1 MESPLKITVGV
12 IFGGRSGEHEVSLV
26 SAQSIIKALDPHKYE
41 VVPIGIS
48 KRGTWLVGADPQ
60 KFLPEPTAPGKLPE
74 KTATPSTKPAGAAA
88 SAPKTPTSPDLG
100 QTGLVGDPSH
110 RGLVLLDKTG
120 PSDRVRL
127 DVLFPVVHGTYGE
140 DGTLQGLLEM
150 ADIPYVGCGVLASA
164 LGMDKTAAK
173 RIFRDAGL
181 PIGDFR
187 EILRKDIKIR
197 TASVIEQIEAQFT
210 YPCFVKPVNS
220 GSSVGVSKAH
230 DRGELIKALH
240 LAARYDRKVL
250 VEEFIDGR
258 ELEVSVLGNDDPIA
272 SVPGEIVPCNEFYD
286 YNAKYIDNKSDLH
299 IPADLP
305 EEQTAEIRRLAVA
318 AFKALDCA
326 GMARVDFFQD
336 RKTGKII
343 LNEINTIPGF
353 TSISMYPKLWEAS
366 GIPYPE
372 LVDRLIKL
380 ALERYSDKQES
391 LEAVA

>member
-1 MESPLKITVGV
+1 MDSPLKITVGV

-60 KFLPEPTAPGKLPE
+60 KFLPDPTAPGRLPE
-74 KTATPSTKPAGAAA
+74 KVAASASTAAGAAV
-88 SAPKTPTSPDLG
+88 SPDLG
-100 QTGLVGDPSH
+100 QTGLIGDPSH

-120 PSDRVRL
+120 PGERVKL

-173 RIFRDAGL
+173 RVFRDAGL

-187 EILRKDIKIR
+187 EFLRRDIKTR
-197 TASVIEQIEAQFT
+197 TAAVVEQIEAQFT

-286 YNAKYIDNKSDLH
+286 YNAKYIDNKSELH
-299 IPADLP
+299 IPAELSA
-305 EEQTAEIRRLAVA
+305 EQTAEIRRLAIA

-326 GMARVDFFQD
+326 GMARVDFFLD
-336 RKTGKII
+336 RRSGKLLI
-343 LNEINTIPGF
+343 NEVNTIPGF

-391 LEAVA
+391 LKAVA

>member
-1 MESPLKITVGV
+1 MNSPLKITVGV

-26 SAQSIIKALDPHKYE
+26 SAQSIIKALDPHKYD
-41 VVPIGIS
+41 VIPIGIS
-48 KRGTWLVGADPQ
+48 KRGTWLVGADP
-60 KFLPEPTAPGKLPE
+60 KGFLPEPDGPRQLEGQTADGK
-74 KTATPSTKPAGAAA
+74 KAAA
-88 SAPKTPTSPDLG
+88 GQAAPAMG
-100 QTGLVGDPSH
+100 QTGLIGDPSH
-110 RGLVLLDKTG
+110 RGLVLLEKTR
-120 PSDRVRL
+120 PTDRVKL

-173 RIFRDAGL
+173 RVFRDAGL

-187 EILRKDIKIR
+187 EVLRRDIKTR
-197 TASVIEQIEAQFT
+197 TTAVVAELEAQFT

-230 DRGELIKALH
+230 DRGELVKALH
-240 LAARYDRKVL
+240 LAAKYDRKVL

-305 EEQTAEIRRLAVA
+305 PDKTEEIRALAVR
-318 AFKALDCA
+318 AFKAVDGA
-326 GMARVDFFQD
+326 GMARVDFFQE
-336 RKTGKII
+336 RSTGRLI
-343 LNEINTIPGF
+343 LNEVNTIPGF
-353 TSISMYPKLWEAS
+353 TSISMYPKLWEAT
-366 GIPYPE
+366 GIGYSE
-372 LVDRLIKL
+372 LVDRLIRL
-380 ALERYSDKQES
+380 ALERYSEKQES
-391 LEAVA
+391 LAAVA